1 MKIIFI
7 GKKTSKPKSIGF
19 TSFIFIIFILLSVN
33 FYIIIYFFDYKKI
46 NSNESGSN
54 FKLTSETF
62 GSKQNFNVYVD
73 QIGELHSRILDIDH
87 QTDLLQDVIKK
98 QILGKEKLPKLMK
111 KDKLDSKGG
120 PFNEQKISHNDI
132 QKTLR
137 MLMDGMAI
145 REEIY
150 NKMAITNY
158 SELVKA
164 VVAWSHR
171 EGLLTLV
178 PDFITLAEGAMYN
191 NDVQSL
197 KLRPL
202 EATATISTAAQTIAL
217 PTDFKSSR
225 STRLTINYGHLVYAT
240 PEALNSTDLI
250 GRPCFFTI
258 IGSNIKFDVIPD
270 QAYSLELVYFKRD
283 LALTAA
289 NPTNNV
295 LTNHPSIYLNG
306 ALLELFVHALDF
318 DQQQVYRARFYSSI
332 KGANRADKK
341 GRYGNAPAIKVDGGI
356 RP

>member
-1 MKIIFI
+1 MKIIFV

-33 FYIIIYFFDYKKI
+33 FYIITYFFDYKKI

-150 NKMAITNY
+150 NKMEALLLKQSVLKETLPTLYPVNLPYTSSSYGWRMDPILGRRALHEGVDFSAAEGEEIYATAGGIVMQAGKSGAYGNLVTINHGGGLQTRY
-158 SELVKA
+158 AHISKILVKKGDI
-164 VVAWSHR
+164 VKK
-171 EGLLTLV
+171 EDL
-178 PDFITLAEGAMYN
+178 
-191 NDVQSL
+191 
-197 KLRPL
+197 
-202 EATATISTAAQTIAL
+202 IAYVGN
-217 PTDFKSSR
+217 TGR
-225 STRLTINYGHLVYAT
+225 STGPHLHYEIRLN
-240 PEALNSTDLI
+240 
-250 GRPCFFTI
+250 
-258 IGSNIKFDVIPD
+258 KK
-270 QAYSLELVYFKRD
+270 SLDPKQYLKR
-283 LALTAA
+283 
-289 NPTNNV
+289 
-295 LTNHPSIYLNG
+295 
-306 ALLELFVHALDF
+306 
-318 DQQQVYRARFYSSI
+318 
-332 KGANRADKK
+332 
-341 GRYGNAPAIKVDGGI
+341 
-356 RP
+356 